1 MKDAMPT
8 IEDTIEIKAP
18 VSEVFAA
25 LTDPHRTSEWNPNI
39 IEVGDITEGTT
50 RQGTSWRQIAMI
62 AGRHVSLTC
71 RIQRFEPPHLG
82 ELEIAGDQ
90 CGRVLTVCREATGG
104 THVTQSL
111 EFVPPGGMLGQMA
124 STMLQPMLRRELAQ
138 TLSRQRD
145 ILEREEGAKRGPRTS

>member
-1 MKDAMPT
+1 MPT
-8 IEDTIEIKAP
+8 IEDSIEIKAP
-18 VSEVFAA
+18 VGEVFAA

-39 IEVGDITEGTT
+39 IEVRDITEGAT
-50 RQGTSWRQIAMI
+50 RQGTAWRQIAMI
-62 AGRHVSLTC
+62 AGRKVNLSC
-71 RIQRFEPPHLG
+71 RIQRFEPPHVG

-90 CGRVLTVCREATGG
+90 RGRVLTVCRETSEG

-145 ILEREEGAKRGPRTS
+145 ILEREDGAKRGTRPS